1 MSSLI
6 RKFNPKAIPW
16 PGSVFYD
23 KLSRTSMFQDNFK
36 LLARDIAGYCD
47 TGRLLDVGTGPGW
60 LLIHLHRVS
69 PLYRLYGIDTSPS
82 IIEKANRK
90 LGEQELAGEI
100 EIQTGAVGQIPY
112 NDTYFDCVVSTG
124 SLHH

>member
-82 IIEKANRK
+82 IIEKRTESSASKSWQEK
-90 LGEQELAGEI
+90 LKFKREQSDRSHTTILTLIAW
-100 EIQTGAVGQIPY
+100 
-112 NDTYFDCVVSTG
+112 
-124 SLHH
+124 